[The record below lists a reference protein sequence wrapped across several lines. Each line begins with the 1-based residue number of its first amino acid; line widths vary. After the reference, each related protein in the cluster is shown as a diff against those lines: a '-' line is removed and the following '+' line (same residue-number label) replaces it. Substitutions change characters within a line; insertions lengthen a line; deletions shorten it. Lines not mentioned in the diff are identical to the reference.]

1 MSHGQRFGD
10 HRTMRIDADGAS
22 SSTEEDLAPEPG
34 MRTAC
39 PQAPA
44 RIGQAQF
51 TDEKDS
57 EKLTC
62 PESHIH

>member
-1 MSHGQRFGD
+1 
-10 HRTMRIDADGAS
+10 MRIDADGAS